1 MKNKINVYFLIFEY
15 IVLLF
20 IVLYLLYTFSSPLL
34 LLDSI
39 DINTDIVQDVILNE
53 ENNLDKK
60 NPAVP
65 VVLTKFDRLK
75 RRALW
80 HWFGD
85 SREKFS
91 TYEEFKQHWNPS
103 TSIKTNLKSEWK
115 QFKKSPSN
123 FVKQQS
129 MLIKDRNRKY
139 MEDFE
144 SRYTRK

>member
-75 RRALW
+75 RRAL
-80 HWFGD
+80 
-85 SREKFS
+85 
-91 TYEEFKQHWNPS
+91 
-103 TSIKTNLKSEWK
+103 
-115 QFKKSPSN
+115 
-123 FVKQQS
+123 
-129 MLIKDRNRKY
+129 
-139 MEDFE
+139 
-144 SRYTRK
+144 